1 MHWIKKKVRVEDR
14 IEVLIKLLNEVNSSL
29 THGKFVKV
37 IDSYDRLADNFARHN
52 HMVNELKGIVSIIRA
67 TKLK

>member
-37 IDSYDRLADNFARHN
+37 IDSYDRLADNFSRHN
-52 HMVNELKGIVSIIRA
+52 QMVNELKGIVSIIRA